1 MADSAVHEMKYVA
14 ETTVG
19 ETPTSPTFK
28 ALRGTGT
35 TLEVTKSLIR
45 SEEQSSTRQVQ
56 NVRHGVRQTG
66 GDLSGE
72 LWYGDHDDLIEALFG
87 GTWAVDTPIAGTD
100 QLLVGNVDRSFSIL
114 SNQTDIST
122 ANKPIHL
129 YKGQHVNTWNL
140 SFTPDGIVSSTFG
153 LIGIDAEALETEP
166 SGSTTTAASN
176 VEPMTSLVG
185 SINIGGVSAANVTEA
200 TITIENGME
209 AEMVCMNNKAHRIK
223 RGQLTVSG
231 QFSLYFENS
240 TAFEAFLNETELAA
254 DISVTDPAGN
264 TIKIDL
270 PALKYSGASVP
281 RSGSDSVVVTLPF
294 EGFYD
299 ETATSTIVV
308 ERTPV

>member
-1 MADSAVHEMKYVA
+1 
-14 ETTVG
+14 
-19 ETPTSPTFK
+19 
-28 ALRGTGT
+28 
-35 TLEVTKSLIR
+35 
-45 SEEQSSTRQVQ
+45 
-56 NVRHGVRQTG
+56 
-66 GDLSGE
+66 
-72 LWYGDHDDLIEALFG
+72 
-87 GTWAVDTPIAGTD
+87 
-100 QLLVGNVDRSFSIL
+100 
-114 SNQTDIST
+114 
-122 ANKPIHL
+122 
-129 YKGQHVNTWNL
+129 
-140 SFTPDGIVSSTFG
+140 
-153 LIGIDAEALETEP
+153 
-166 SGSTTTAASN
+166 
-176 VEPMTSLVG
+176 
-185 SINIGGVSAANVTEA
+185 
-200 TITIENGME
+200 
-209 AEMVCMNNKAHRIK
+209 RIK